1 MLPSHRAEHR
11 VERASAKTAKTA
23 LILCAAAL
31 SCAVL
36 FDGLSVRHTAVSN
49 IDLAVHLGGD
59 GDTGARALT
68 SATLTNPSRIFGARL
83 GSLRCDIHGAPDD
96 AKTLARLESACPPHM
111 PHTPPPHP
119 TGLSLSYS

>member
-96 AKTLARLESACPPHM
+96 DPFRHHRARGRADLW
-111 PHTPPPHP
+111 
-119 TGLSLSYS
+119 TGLHARGDGYIPGG